1 MSKAKS
7 VEKVRVYALAKE
19 LELNSKEMLEKLQAL
34 GYEVKSIQSTLS
46 RADADQA
53 VKAMS
58 KKKAKKTTT
67 KKAVAK
73 KITKKVTAKKTE
85 PKKAEPKKA
94 TAKKATTKKTEP
106 KKTATKKAEPKK
118 TAKKT
123 TAKKSEAKKPVA
135 KKTESKKATGE
146 KAESK
151 KATAKK
157 TESKKAT
164 AKKSEAKKAESK
176 KTTKKAESKKVT
188 AKKTESKKASSK
200 AKAPV
205 SEASVDVEEAI
216 AEALSGELNDS
227 RRAEAKEFA
236 EGFVKKALSLLGVN
250 AEISVTERS
259 ETESELSVVSQ
270 ELKDLPDYKT
280 ILNQLVYFVGKSVH
294 YKFNVNMHYILRIS
308 LTNEA
313 SDALSFENV
322 ALQLAE
328 KMNATGRVIYIDAL
342 SSSER
347 RMMHAAIS
355 GSDEVEAGHV
365 SDGEGIFRRL
375 IIASKSITIPE
386 AVEERGRNDRSR
398 GPRHSDRNNNRGNF
412 RDRNNSRGGDRR
424 NNNRR

>member
-135 KKTESKKATGE
+135 KKTESKKAT
-146 KAESK
+146 
-151 KATAKK
+151 
-157 TESKKAT
+157 

-176 KTTKKAESKKVT
+176 KTTKKA
-188 AKKTESKKASSK
+188 ESKKASSK

-216 AEALSGELNDS
+216 TEALSGELNDS

>member
-73 KITKKVTAKKTE
+73 KTTKKATAKKTE

-123 TAKKSEAKKPVA
+123 TAKKSEAKKPA
-135 KKTESKKATGE
+135 
-146 KAESK
+146 
-151 KATAKK
+151 AKK

-176 KTTKKAESKKVT
+176 KTTKKAESKK
-188 AKKTESKKASSK
+188 ASSK

-216 AEALSGELNDS
+216 TEALSGELNDS